1 MGVVERGGGAGDLLP
16 HVALHEAE
24 QLGGEVEEVGHDGV
38 HGNEIESQIRV
49 GVGVVMGVDGGRI
62 RGGALE
68 VVGIVEV
75 AQFIQLVVD
84 LAHGAE
90 TLGGLVRGG
99 SSEAHVL
106 LRRGGGGRRGGEGRG
121 GEGRGGEGRGEI
133 GIMIIV
139 NSYG

>member
-1 MGVVERGGGAGDLLP
+1 MGVVERGRGAGDLLP

-38 HGNEIESQIRV
+38 HGDEIESQIRV
-49 GVGVVMGVDGGRI
+49 GVWVVVGVDGGRI

-68 VVGIVEV
+68 VVDVVEV
-75 AQFIQLVVD
+75 AQFTELVVD

-106 LRRGGGGRRGGEGRG
+106 LRRGEGRGGEGRG
-121 GEGRGGEGRGEI
+121 GEGRGGEK
-133 GIMIIV
+133 
-139 NSYG
+139 